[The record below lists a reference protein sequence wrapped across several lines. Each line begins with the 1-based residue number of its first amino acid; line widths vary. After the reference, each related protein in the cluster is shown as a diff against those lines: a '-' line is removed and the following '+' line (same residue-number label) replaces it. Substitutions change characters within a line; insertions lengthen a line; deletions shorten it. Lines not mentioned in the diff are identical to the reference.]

1 MHTIMASHAGFCAG
15 VKRAFKMTEEM
26 AGHPGKWY
34 TWGPLVHN
42 QTVVDYFSRQGIR
55 PIEDIDDI
63 SEPAGLII
71 RSHGVAPEI
80 IEEARNR
87 GWQVKDATCPLVKKV
102 HVIVQTLAAEGK
114 VSISSLKRHL
124 FKSARKQNNTDMLK
138 SYYFYL

>member
-80 IEEARNR
+80 IEEARNNKTNLTR
-87 GWQVKDATCPLVKKV
+87 PLTK
-102 HVIVQTLAAEGK
+102 
-114 VSISSLKRHL
+114 
-124 FKSARKQNNTDMLK
+124 
-138 SYYFYL
+138 